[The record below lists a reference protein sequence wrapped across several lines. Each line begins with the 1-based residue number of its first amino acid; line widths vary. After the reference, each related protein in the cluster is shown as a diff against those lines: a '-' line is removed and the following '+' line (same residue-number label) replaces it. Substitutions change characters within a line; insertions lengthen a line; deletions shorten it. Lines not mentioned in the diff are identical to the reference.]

1 LRAGQG
7 RTTTTSRAGTR
18 TLRPRRPCRP
28 PLSSAVRW
36 TEAAPGPGGG
46 AGDGAGRDRGR
57 RAHHP
62 ARSAEPRPRGRD
74 LCRSTAATRRGHA
87 RSRPGRRPRPRP
99 GGRRRPD
106 RGGLPA
112 GHGTRG
118 VPPDRAGALD
128 VRDLSAGDLAAA
140 PVAGGSQAPAGV
152 CARPGDLGECARTLA
167 RAAGARRG
175 RCALRGGAGPP
186 RAAWGQI
193 RPVAPMLLAILALQ
207 WIVADLDTAL
217 RVSGSL
223 LAAMAVAALVAL
235 TTRMADML
243 DAVTRAAQP
252 LRHVGVSPDRL
263 ALVLVLTI
271 RAIPLLAR
279 QLRQV
284 TEARKARGLGMSVRA
299 LVVPTVLGALTTAD
313 QLGDALAARGVD
325 D

>member
-1 LRAGQG
+1 MFATYLPG
-7 RTTTTSRAGTR
+7 TS
-18 TLRPRRPCRP
+18 
-28 PLSSAVRW
+28 PLHR
-36 TEAAPGPGGG
+36 
-46 AGDGAGRDRGR
+46 
-57 RAHHP
+57 
-62 ARSAEPRPRGRD
+62 
-74 LCRSTAATRRGHA
+74 
-87 RSRPGRRPRPRP
+87 
-99 GGRRRPD
+99 
-106 RGGLPA
+106 LPA
-112 GHGTRG
+112 G
-118 VPPDRAGALD
+118 AKL
-128 VRDLSAGDLAAA
+128 LL
-140 PVAGGSQAPAGV
+140 V
-152 CARPGDLGECARTLA
+152 CALVLGISVSVREPWHVLPALGV
-167 RAAGARRG
+167 AAVLYGVG
-175 RCALRGGAGPP
+175 RVPP

-223 LAAMAVAALVAL
+223 LAAIAVAALVAL